1 MTRGAAAKQSLEDV
15 VRETAEK
22 LSAIT
27 SKLEKLDSMEL
38 TMADIRAE
46 NRQLREAL
54 AFKDDEIRQLNHCLN
69 ELEQYTRGGSIRV
82 LNVPLTDEEERNNT
96 QVATKLYNLV
106 LKPILQGAL
115 DSGDID
121 NIPSREQLIEKAH
134 VLPGKDGEH
143 KPIIARFYNREMR
156 ALCFQHKKKSA
167 PRVTAGASTSRRN
180 QEKEG
185 SYCFPFYEDLTKANF
200 VAMRAI
206 SDHKDVQSCWS
217 INGQLKFKLIG
228 STVVKK
234 VKSIYDTVDNIVASS

>member
-54 AFKDDEIRQLNHCLN
+54 AFKDDEIRQLNHRLN

-82 LNVPLTDEEERNNT
+82 LNVPLTDEEECNNT

-121 NIPSREQLIEKAH
+121 NSPSREQLIEKASH
-134 VLPGKDGEH
+134 TG
-143 KPIIARFYNREMR
+143 
-156 ALCFQHKKKSA
+156 C
-167 PRVTAGASTSRRN
+167 
-180 QEKEG
+180 
-185 SYCFPFYEDLTKANF
+185 
-200 VAMRAI
+200 
-206 SDHKDVQSCWS
+206 
-217 INGQLKFKLIG
+217 
-228 STVVKK
+228 
-234 VKSIYDTVDNIVASS
+234 